1 MLSYIIEGN
10 NKIEGT
16 VKASGSK
23 NAALP
28 IIATAILNP
37 EPVTFYN
44 IPDIEDTRTTLQIL
58 KLLGCKVYTDNGR
71 ISISSKDMHNKTIPK
86 ELMHKLRSTVVLAG
100 AILGRFKEATFS
112 YPGGCNIG
120 KRPID
125 LHLKAFKGLG
135 VQIEEKDDYIHCS
148 TKKEMIGAKIKLD
161 FPSVGATENIILAS
175 VYCKGVTHI
184 LNAAK
189 EPEIQD
195 LAKCLN
201 RMGAKVYGAGT
212 SRITICGVKKLHKAD
227 YRIMTDRIETG
238 TLLCAAAITN
248 GRVKIE
254 NTNPENLLN
263 VLFKLKEMGCNI
275 LINKNSITLKAPKT
289 LKNINIET
297 APYPGFPT
305 DMQPIIGAVLT
316 KAEGTSTIKEN
327 IFENRFKYALDLK
340 KMGAKINFKEDEN
353 LIEITGT
360 SQLKGETV
368 SSRDLRGGAALVLAG
383 LSATGVTK
391 VENAEYILRG
401 YENLEEKL
409 KKLGA
414 KIKLEKVV

>member
-10 NKIEGT
+10 NKIEGEIT
-16 VKASGSK
+16 ASGSK

-58 KLLGCKVYTDNGR
+58 KLLGCKVKVTSGK
-71 ISISSKDMHNKTIPK
+71 ISISSKEMHSKTIPK

-125 LHLKAFKGLG
+125 LHLKAFKDLG
-135 VQIEEKDDYIHCS
+135 VKIEEKEDYIHCKS
-148 TKKEMIGAKIKLD
+148 KKEMIGAKIKLN

-184 LNAAK
+184 VNAAK

-201 RMGAKVYGAGT
+201 RMGAKIYGAGT
-212 SRITICGVKKLHKAD
+212 NRITICGVKKLHATD
-227 YRIMTDRIETG
+227 YRIMTDRIEIG
-238 TLLCAAAITN
+238 TLLCASAITN
-248 GRVKIE
+248 GTIKI
-254 NTNPENLLN
+254 NDVNPEHLLN

-275 LINKNSITLKAPKT
+275 IINKNSITLKSPKE
-289 LKNINIET
+289 LKSINIET

-305 DMQPIIGAVLT
+305 DMQPIIVAVLT
-316 KAEGTSTIKEN
+316 KA
-327 IFENRFKYALDLK
+327 NRS
-340 KMGAKINFKEDEN
+340 INNKRKH
-353 LIEITGT
+353 I
-360 SQLKGETV
+360 
-368 SSRDLRGGAALVLAG
+368 
-383 LSATGVTK
+383 
-391 VENAEYILRG
+391 
-401 YENLEEKL
+401 
-409 KKLGA
+409 
-414 KIKLEKVV
+414 

>member
-1 MLSYIIEGN
+1 MLSYIIKGN
-10 NKIEGT
+10 NKIQGT
-16 VKASGSK
+16 VEASGSK

-44 IPDIEDTRTTLQIL
+44 IPDIEDTRITLQIL
-58 KLLGCKVYTDNGR
+58 KILGCNVEVSSDK
-71 ISISSKDMHNKTIPK
+71 IKISSKKMNNKIIPK

-125 LHLKAFKGLG
+125 MHLKAFKEMG
-135 VQIEEKDDYIHCS
+135 VEIEEKEDYIHC
-148 TKKEMIGAKIKLD
+148 KAKNELIGTKIKLN

-175 VYCKGVTHI
+175 VYCEGVTHI
-184 LNAAK
+184 INAAR

-212 SRITICGVKKLHKAD
+212 SRITVCGVKKLHKAD

-238 TLLCAAAITN
+238 TLLCAGAITGGN
-248 GRVKIE
+248 VKIE
-254 NTNPENLLN
+254 NANPEHLLT
-263 VLFKLKEMGCNI
+263 VLYKLKNMGCDI
-275 LINKNSITLKAPKT
+275 SFTKNSITLRSPKK
-289 LKNINIET
+289 LKSVNIET
-297 APYPGFPT
+297 TPYPGFPT
-305 DMQPIIGAVLT
+305 DMQPIISAVLT
-316 KAEGTSTIKEN
+316 KAEGTSIIKEN
-327 IFENRFKYALDLK
+327 IFENRFKYALDLI
-340 KMGAKINFKEDEN
+340 KMGANIKLNEDEN
-353 LIEITGT
+353 YIEIIGENK
-360 SQLKGETV
+360 LKGETV

-383 LSATGVTK
+383 LAGEGITK

-401 YENLEEKL
+401 YENLEKKL
-409 KKLGA
+409 NKLGA
-414 KIKLEKVV
+414 KIKIEKVV

>member
-16 VKASGSK
+16 VQASGSK

-28 IIATAILNP
+28 IIATAILNQ

-58 KLLGCKVYTDNGR
+58 KILGCKVHTDSGK
-71 ISISSKDMHNKTIPK
+71 ISISSKGMHNKTIPK

-125 LHLKAFKGLG
+125 LHLRAFKDLG
-135 VQIEEKDDYIHCS
+135 VEIEEKEDYIHCRA
-148 TKKEMIGAKIKLD
+148 KKEMIGTKIKLD

-184 LNAAK
+184 INAAK

-201 RMGAKVYGAGT
+201 KMGAKVYGAGT
-212 SRITICGVKKLHKAD
+212 SRISICGVKKLHKAD

-248 GRVKIE
+248 GTIKIE
-254 NTNPENLLN
+254 NANPENLLS
-263 VLFKLKEMGCNI
+263 VLFKLKEMGCDI
-275 LINKNSITLKAPKT
+275 LINKNSITLKAPKV
-289 LKNINIET
+289 LKSVDIET
-297 APYPGFPT
+297 TPYPGFPT

-316 KAEGTSTIKEN
+316 KAEGTSVIKEN
-327 IFENRFKYALDLK
+327 IFENRFKYAFDLK
-340 KMGAKINFKEDEN
+340 KMGANIILKENEN
-353 LIEITGT
+353 IIEI
-360 SQLKGETV
+360 KGKSELNGEIV
-368 SSRDLRGGAALVLAG
+368 SSADLRGGAALVLAG
-383 LSATGVTK
+383 LAASGTTK

-401 YENLEEKL
+401 YENLEGKL

-414 KIKLEKVV
+414 NIKLEKVV